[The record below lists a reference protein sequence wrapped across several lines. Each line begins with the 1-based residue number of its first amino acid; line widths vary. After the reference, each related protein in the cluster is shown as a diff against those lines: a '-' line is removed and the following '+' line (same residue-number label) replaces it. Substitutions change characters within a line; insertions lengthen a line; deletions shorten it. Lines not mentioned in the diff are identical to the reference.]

1 MKLIFTLLIS
11 CLSFTVF
18 GQTEIQWKEGIELS
32 FEDFQSPNTKVS
44 NTLSSYSIQSGVMLE
59 MGYQMTA
66 YELMFKK
73 NFNQA
78 FKATF
83 NPKTALIT
91 APNMELAQH
100 MVDYAQV
107 EFDLAELYTR
117 KIRRELF
124 LNKKTFSSLSIF
136 QTYFTMHH
144 QRMLTEMSQLLN
156 ESDFGRKKE
165 VLERKQLEVQNEL
178 EKLSDFCFDCTPVK
192 KKKNKKKRDS

>member
-1 MKLIFTLLIS
+1 MK
-11 CLSFTVF
+11 
-18 GQTEIQWKEGIELS
+18 IQWKEDIELT
-32 FEDFQSPNTKVS
+32 FEDFRSPSTQVS

-59 MGYQMTA
+59 MGYQMTG

-83 NPKTALIT
+83 NSNAAIIT
-91 APNMELAQH
+91 APNMEMAQS

-117 KIRRELF
+117 KIRKELF
-124 LNKKTFSSLSIF
+124 LNKKTFSNISIF
-136 QTYFTMHH
+136 QSYFTMHH
-144 QRMLTEMSQLLN
+144 QKMLSEMSQLLN

-165 VLERKQLEVQNEL
+165 VLESKHLEIQSEL